1 MPIQIQLGDLR
12 VDVVFKDIKNVHLS
26 VYPPNGRV
34 RISAPRRMNEMTLRA
49 FAATKIPWIREQ
61 QRKLQEQ
68 ERETDREY
76 LDRESHYVLGRRY
89 LLKVVE
95 EDRPASIE
103 RKHRI
108 LILNVRPGTSESA
121 KKAILDEWYR
131 QLLREAVDPIIAKWE
146 PRLGVTVGRVFVQHM
161 KTRWGSCNH
170 RAGSI
175 RLNTELAKK
184 PPECLEYL
192 VVHEMVHLIEPTHN
206 SQFIALMNR
215 FLPRWQFHRQLLN
228 ELPLRHEHWD
238 Y

>member
-1 MPIQIQLGDLR
+1 MTAHLQLGDLT

-34 RISAPRRMNEMTLRA
+34 HISAPRRMSETTLRA
-49 FAATKIPWIREQ
+49 FAAAKIPWIREQ

-76 LDRESHYVLGRRY
+76 LERESHYVLGRRY

-103 RKHRI
+103 RKHRH
-108 LILNVRPGTSESA
+108 LVLTVRPGTAEDA
-121 KKAILDEWYR
+121 RKAVLDEWYR
-131 QLLREAVDPIIAKWE
+131 HLLKEAAAPIIAKWE
-146 PRLGVTVGRVFVQHM
+146 PKLGVKVQRVFVQHM
-161 KTRWGSCNH
+161 KTRWGSCHH

-184 PPECLEYL
+184 PPECVEYL
-192 VVHEMVHLIEPTHN
+192 VVHEMMHLIEPTHN
-206 SQFIALMNR
+206 SRFIALMDR
-215 FLPRWQFHRQLLN
+215 FLPRWQLHRQLLN
-228 ELPLRHEHWD
+228 QLPLRHETWD